1 MLRGMDRAVCARC
14 ETAIVDP
21 TVQVVHGARN
31 YCCVN
36 CSEAMEATG
45 SGSDP
50 KTLRH
55 GEDAFWCAHCGVA
68 IIHADTMESRG
79 NDAYCCSNCAAMADS
94 TPEGAAGTRGASG
107 RGGSSGNAR

>member
-14 ETAIVDP
+14 EAPIVDP
-21 TVQVVHGARN
+21 TVQVVHGVRN

-36 CSEAMEATG
+36 CSEAMEASG

-55 GEDAFWCAHCGVA
+55 GEDEFWCAHCGVA
-68 IIHADTMESRG
+68 IVHTDTMESRG
-79 NDAYCCSNCAAMADS
+79 DDAYCCSNCAAMADS
-94 TPEGAAGTRGASG
+94 MAEQAGG
-107 RGGSSGNAR
+107 RGGSAGSAR

>member
-1 MLRGMDRAVCARC
+1 MLRGIDRDVCARC
-14 ETAIVDP
+14 ETPIVDP
-21 TVQVVHGARN
+21 TVQVVHGARS

-50 KTLRH
+50 KVFRH
-55 GEDAFWCAHCGVA
+55 GEDEFWCAHCGVA
-68 IIHADTMESRG
+68 IVHADTMESRG

-94 TPEGAAGTRGASG
+94 AGGEATGA
-107 RGGSSGNAR
+107 GGQPWTAR